1 MRVGQLQAKLF
12 QENNAQTLLTQGDQ
26 QVLQAKQAY
35 QQAPN
40 PSSQQQAIAQWQA
53 GIDQLT
59 EIPPNTLAARMA
71 QPKLV
76 AYRRDLATVAG
87 TTAALERS
95 STLVAAAKEFARLA
109 AESSQKP
116 PYTVQE
122 WQTIVDLWQ
131 QAIARLQQVPPNDAG
146 YLEAQTKLAEYQRNL
161 GMIQTWQQAEKESVQ
176 ALQRAKELTAQWV
189 GSAERA
195 SAAQQQGSLQAI
207 INQLEQV
214 KPSTTAY
221 EEATF
226 LLTSA
231 RNRLKQLQQPS

>member
-1 MRVGQLQAKLF
+1 MQVAQRHLDALPTWFLHEAPQQSCSVVQCRWRFTFDEFQVARMRVGQLQAKLF

-40 PSSQQQAIAQWQA
+40 PSRQQQAIAQWQA

-76 AYRRDLATVAG
+76 AYRRDLAAVAG

-95 STLVAAAKEFARLA
+95 STLVAVAKEFARLA
-109 AESSQKP
+109 AESSPKP

-122 WQTIVDLWQ
+122 WQTIVDLWP

-161 GMIQTWQQAEKESVQ
+161 GMISDV
-176 ALQRAKELTAQWV
+176 
-189 GSAERA
+189 
-195 SAAQQQGSLQAI
+195 
-207 INQLEQV
+207 
-214 KPSTTAY
+214 
-221 EEATF
+221 AT
-226 LLTSA
+226 S
-231 RNRLKQLQQPS
+231 